1 MIHDPQSLRKG
12 LWIGWAIGTL
22 LMVIPLI
29 VFVVTQ

>member
-1 MIHDPQSLRKG
+1 MMKQDDFMRG

-22 LMVIPLI
+22 MLLIPII

>member
-1 MIHDPQSLRKG
+1 MRQDDFTRG

>member
-1 MIHDPQSLRKG
+1 MRQDDFTRG

-22 LMVIPLI
+22 LLLIPII

>member
-1 MIHDPQSLRKG
+1 MRQDDFTRG

-22 LMVIPLI
+22 LLIIPII

>member
-1 MIHDPQSLRKG
+1 MMDDFMRG

-22 LMVIPLI
+22 MLLIPII